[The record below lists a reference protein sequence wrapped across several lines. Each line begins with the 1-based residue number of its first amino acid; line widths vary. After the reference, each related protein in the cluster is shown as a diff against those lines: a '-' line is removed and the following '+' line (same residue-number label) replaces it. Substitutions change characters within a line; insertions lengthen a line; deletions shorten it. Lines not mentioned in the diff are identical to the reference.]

1 MRQIDTLIFDYGGV
15 LVNIDDGQVVRA
27 LKNLG
32 ISRFKQLW
40 YARTIKRLMHQ
51 FIDGLVPED
60 DTLEEMLKLC
70 RKGTTKDD
78 ILEVLDK
85 LCGNLPLD
93 RMQALVKLRKKY
105 KIYLLS
111 NINGFLWR
119 KSVRQIREL
128 GLEPGDCF
136 DDFFLSYEIGIAKPD
151 SRIYDFVKA
160 KTGLIPDRTLYFD
173 DRKDNFEAGRNF
185 GFKSVLVRTDHI
197 EESREWNELLEE
209 IVLKNGTDLHSN
221 TIR

>member
-1 MRQIDTLIFDYGGV
+1 MKQIDTLVFDYGGV

-27 LKNLG
+27 LKSLG
-32 ISRFKQLW
+32 ISSIKQLW

-60 DTLEEMLKLC
+60 ETLDKMLKLC
-70 RKGTTKDD
+70 RKGTTKED

-93 RMQALVKLRKKY
+93 RMLVLTKLRSKY

-128 GLEPGDCF
+128 GLEPADCF

-151 SRIYDFVKA
+151 RGIYDYVRE
-160 KTGLIPDRTLYFD
+160 KTGLIPEHTLYFD
-173 DRKDNFEAGRNF
+173 DREDNYKAGCTF

-197 EESREWNELLEE
+197 EESSEWNELLAN
-209 IVLKNGTDLHSN
+209 L
-221 TIR
+221 

>member
-32 ISRFKQLW
+32 ISGIKQLW

-60 DTLEEMLKLC
+60 DTLKEMLKLC

-111 NINGFLWR
+111 NINGFLWN

-128 GLEPGDCF
+128 GLEPADCF
-136 DDFFLSYEIGIAKPD
+136 DGFYLSYEIGIAKPNR
-151 SRIYDFVKA
+151 RIYDFVKA
-160 KTGLIPDRTLYFD
+160 KTGLIPENTLYFD
-173 DRKDNFEAGRNF
+173 DRKDNYEAGCKL
-185 GFKSVLVRTDHI
+185 GFKSVLVHTDHI

-209 IVLKNGTDLHSN
+209 IASLK
-221 TIR
+221 

>member
-32 ISRFKQLW
+32 ISGFKQLW

-60 DTLEEMLKLC
+60 DTLKEMLKLC

-93 RMQALVKLRKKY
+93 RMRALVKLRKKY

-111 NINGFLWR
+111 NINGFLWN

-136 DDFFLSYEIGIAKPD
+136 DGFYLSYEIGIAKPNR
-151 SRIYDFVKA
+151 RIYDFVKA
-160 KTGLIPDRTLYFD
+160 KTGLIPENTLYFD
-173 DRKDNFEAGRNF
+173 DRKDNYEAGCKL
-185 GFKSVLVRTDHI
+185 GFNSVLVHTDHI
-197 EESREWNELLEE
+197 EESREWNKLLEE
-209 IVLKNGTDLHSN
+209 LKA
-221 TIR
+221 

>member
-1 MRQIDTLIFDYGGV
+1 MKQIDTLVFDYGGV

-27 LKNLG
+27 LKSLG
-32 ISRFKQLW
+32 ISSIKQLW

-60 DTLEEMLKLC
+60 ETLDEMLKLC
-70 RKGTTKDD
+70 RKGTTKED

-93 RMQALVKLRKKY
+93 RMLVLTKLRSKY

-111 NINGFLWR
+111 NINSFLWR

-128 GLEPGDCF
+128 GLEPADCF

-151 SRIYDFVKA
+151 RGIYDYVRE
-160 KTGLIPDRTLYFD
+160 KTGLIPEHTLYFD
-173 DRKDNFEAGRNF
+173 DREDNYKAGCTF

-197 EESREWNELLEE
+197 EESSEWNELLAN
-209 IVLKNGTDLHSN
+209 L
-221 TIR
+221 

>member
-1 MRQIDTLIFDYGGV
+1 MNQIDTLVFDYGGV

-32 ISRFKQLW
+32 LSRLKQMW

-60 DTLEEMLKLC
+60 ETLDEMQKLC
-70 RKGTTKDD
+70 RKGTTKED
-78 ILEVLDK
+78 ILDVLDK
-85 LCGNLPLD
+85 LCGNLPIE
-93 RMQALVKLRKKY
+93 RMQALVELRKKY

-119 KSVRQIREL
+119 KSVKQIRAL
-128 GLEPGDCF
+128 GLEPADCF

-151 SRIYDFVKA
+151 QGIYDHLKA
-160 KTGLIPDRTLYFD
+160 KTGLIPEKTLYFD
-173 DRKDNFEAGRNF
+173 DRKDNYEAGCKL
-185 GFKSVLVRTDHI
+185 GFKSVLVHTDHI
-197 EESREWNELLEE
+197 EESREWNELLAE
-209 IVLKNGTDLHSN
+209 LKA
-221 TIR
+221 